1 MAHTPIDTHGQEAD
15 ATTLE
20 LRHRGRW
27 PLPDGPRVAI
37 VGARRPTPYGEAVA
51 ERLATDL
58 ARAGV
63 VVVSG
68 LALGVDAAAH
78 EGALLGDGCTV
89 AVLGTGVDLVYPAA
103 NTGLAGRIVATGG

>member
-1 MAHTPIDTHGQEAD
+1 MSSEQP
-15 ATTLE
+15 E
-20 LRHRGRW
+20 LRARGQW
-27 PLPDGPRVAI
+27 PPPTGPRVAI
-37 VGARRPTPYGEAVA
+37 VGARRPTPYGEAAA

-78 EGALLGDGCTV
+78 EGALLGDGVTV
-89 AVLGTGVDLVYPAA
+89 AHLIQNAPGIAGVFVF
-103 NTGLAGRIVATGG
+103 IVALLIVARLDHKRRTSC